1 MFKYCSEY
9 INSDSGEKG
18 LWLNILEDSTD
29 PDSLYPVKV
38 GSDKPGIDCINNYSS
53 SKSRYTWNSPNHKT
67 F

>member
-1 MFKYCSEY
+1 MFKYCTEY

-38 GSDKPGIDCINNYSS
+38 GSGIPGMYCM
-53 SKSRYTWNSPNHKT
+53 
-67 F
+67 